1 MEAMSDEIL
10 FSMKGID
17 KSFGKVKVLKKAEL
31 EVRKGE
37 IHAFMGENGAGKS
50 TLMNIL
56 AGLLEKDA
64 GTITFEGKEI
74 PKMTTDIATELGIG
88 FVHQEL
94 NLAEDLSVAENV
106 FIGRLPYKNNF
117 LGIVDFKKLNEDT
130 QYWLNM
136 VGAKVHP
143 TDIVSSLSTA
153 NKQLIEIAKALSLNA
168 KVIIFD
174 EPTTSLSDKD
184 VEVLFIIIRRLK
196 EKGFS
201 SIYISHRMKE
211 IFELGERIT
220 IMRDGEFISTNN
232 VKDLSESQI
241 ISMLVGREITDLYP
255 KQPTKIG
262 STYLKV
268 SGLSDKFG
276 KVKDVSFEAKQGEVL
291 GFAGLVGSGRTETMR
306 LLFGAD
312 HLKSGEI
319 SVNGK
324 KVRIKSPEDAIKQGI
339 CLLTE
344 DRKRQGLLLNLS
356 IKDNITVTSLD
367 KMVTHSRDLAEVA
380 NKFVKKVNIKT
391 KDIENPVSSLSGGNQ
406 QKVVLAKWLNTKN
419 QVYIFD
425 EPTKGID
432 VGAKSEIYG
441 IINDLAN
448 QGKTVLIVSS
458 EIPEL
463 LGICDRIHVFQ
474 EGTISGELVV
484 SEYTDRKDEA
494 QEVIMKYAAIE
505 EQ

>member
-1 MEAMSDEIL
+1 MGDEVL

-17 KSFGKVKVLKKAEL
+17 KSFGKVKVLKKAQL

-74 PKMTTDIATELGIG
+74 PKMTTDLATELGIG

-106 FIGRLPYKNNF
+106 YIGRLPYKNNF

-136 VGAKVHP
+136 VGAKVAP

-232 VKDLSESQI
+232 VKDLSENQI

-268 SGLSDKFG
+268 DGLCDKFG
-276 KVKDVSFEAKQGEVL
+276 KVKDVSFEARAGEVL

-312 HLKSGEI
+312 HLKNGEI
-319 SVNGK
+319 TINGK

-367 KMVTHSRDLAEVA
+367 KMVTHAQELADVA

-419 QVYIFD
+419 EVYIFD

-484 SEYTDRKDEA
+484 SEYVDRKDEA
-494 QEVIMKYAAIE
+494 QETIMKYAAIE
-505 EQ
+505 D

>member
-1 MEAMSDEIL
+1 MENELL
-10 FSMKGID
+10 FSMTDIE
-17 KSFGKVKVLKKAEL
+17 KSFGPVQVLKKANL

-56 AGLLEKDA
+56 AGLIDKDA
-64 GTITFEGKEI
+64 GKIIFEGKEI
-74 PKMTTDIATELGIG
+74 PKMTTDLATELGIG

-106 FIGRLPYKNNF
+106 YIGRLPYKNKP
-117 LGIVDFKKLNEDT
+117 LGIVDFKKLHEDT
-130 QYWLNM
+130 MYWLNL
-136 VGAKVHP
+136 VGAS
-143 TDIVSSLSTA
+143 VSPDAHVGSLSTA

-220 IMRDGEFISTNN
+220 IMRDGKYITTDD
-232 VKDLSESQI
+232 VKDLSEDQI
-241 ISMLVGREITDLYP
+241 ISMLVGREINDLYP
-255 KQPTKIG
+255 KQATEIG
-262 STYLKV
+262 ETYLEV
-268 SGLSDKFG
+268 DQLSDRFG
-276 KVKDVSFEAKQGEVL
+276 HVKDVSFKARRGEVL

-306 LLFGAD
+306 LIFGAD
-312 HLKSGEI
+312 RAKSGTI
-319 SVNGK
+319 KLGDKSVT
-324 KVRIKSPEDAIKQGI
+324 IKSPVDAIRNGVG
-339 CLLTE
+339 LLTE
-344 DRKRQGLLLNLS
+344 DRKHQGLMLGLS
-356 IKDNITVTSLD
+356 IEDNITI
-367 KMVTHSRDLAEVA
+367 THLKQFVLNHSELKETA
-380 NKFVKKVNIKT
+380 NRFVKDVNIKVSN
-391 KDIENPVSSLSGGNQ
+391 IENPVSSLSGGNQ
-406 QKVVLAKWLNTKN
+406 QKVVLAKWLNADN

-432 VGAKSEIYG
+432 VGAKSEIYT
-441 IINDLAN
+441 IINQLAL
-448 QGKTVLIVSS
+448 QGKTILIVSS

-463 LGICDRIHVFQ
+463 LGICDRIQVFR
-474 EGTISGELVV
+474 EGEITGEINVAD
-484 SEYTDRKDEA
+484 YTNMKDEA
-494 QEVIMKYAAIE
+494 QEVIMKYE
-505 EQ
+505 TLGQ